1 MEKIWGLKSL
11 MKMRRA
17 QRRRHNEFSNNTFS
31 EERGQYSPAG
41 KHTAK
46 PVTSSSNEVPDTVH
60 VNEERLKPKCVKHTQ
75 IQRDTRCTHT
85 RRQCKSGN
93 SQKYPQLHAHMTILF
108 YSLTS
113 RFTIT

>member
-1 MEKIWGLKSL
+1 
-11 MKMRRA
+11 MKMRT
-17 QRRRHNEFSNNTFS
+17 QRRRCSEFPNNTFS

-75 IQRDTRCTHT
+75 IQGRT
-85 RRQCKSGN
+85 RRQSKSGN
-93 SQKYPQLHAHMTILF
+93 SQKYPQLHAHITILF